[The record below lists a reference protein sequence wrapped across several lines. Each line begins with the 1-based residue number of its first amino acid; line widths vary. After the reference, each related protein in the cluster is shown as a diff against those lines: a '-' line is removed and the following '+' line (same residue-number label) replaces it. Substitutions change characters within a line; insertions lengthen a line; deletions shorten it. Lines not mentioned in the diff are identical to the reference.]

1 MGLLNK
7 QKLFEKGQKIL
18 CCTNVA
24 LKESNVSK
32 KHKGEPTEIFQINLQ
47 INLLAIQRLIYIK
60 GVKCF

>member
-32 KHKGEPTEIFQINLQ
+32 KHKEQKLNICRNNSLDFCDCAHTISV
-47 INLLAIQRLIYIK
+47 R
-60 GVKCF
+60 

>member
-7 QKLFEKGQKIL
+7 QKLFEKVQKIL

-32 KHKGEPTEIFQINLQ
+32 KHKEQKLNKITNF
-47 INLLAIQRLIYIK
+47 
-60 GVKCF
+60 